1 MHWQKSSAPEQQ
13 PQPRPYQGVR
23 VKEPVKE
30 LLKRKRGNVHNTS
43 TTAATTVVLPHQ
55 TLPSYSPMGQP
66 CIDMDG
72 AAPALPVTDEGALC
86 SGWLSQ
92 PSPTSLQPLT
102 QWTPYPDYVSHE
114 AVSCPYTTDMYVQP
128 MCPSYTL
135 VGPSSVLTY
144 TSQPLITNFA
154 PRSATPAVVP
164 QLEVSDQQPPLTYF
178 PWAQPLSALPAST
191 LQYQPASST
200 LPGPQFVPLPISIPE
215 PAPQELEDARR
226 VIGTLPIEKL
236 LLEDEDNDT
245 ILHIYA
251 AKGMRAFALA
261 AAERMKELRRLD
273 AKEHR
278 GKTPLLVA
286 VTARQP
292 AIVYDLIQTGA
303 DVSAVDNKGQSALH
317 LAATYGYA
325 QVLQVIL
332 SLGFPLDLEMK
343 NFEGHT
349 PLHCAVLAHNALLRE
364 QGHPGVTKEQQEG
377 LQHQSEELETCIQL
391 LVQAGASIYSRDV
404 KSNKTVLHYTVQ
416 DANIS
421 LLRYFLELN
430 AFKSRDFVNSKAHGN
445 TALHM
450 AAALHCD
457 RNQTEI
463 IQLLL
468 DHGAD
473 PSIRNLDNDQPIHMA
488 PSGKAGD
495 QIRHLLKK
503 GKIASAFISCR
514 RNARS

>member
-1 MHWQKSSAPEQQ
+1 PGNGPWRDFSVEPLGLMAWFWGTLGITPPKAAMIPCKTVCS
-13 PQPRPYQGVR
+13 QGQ
-23 VKEPVKE
+23 
-30 LLKRKRGNVHNTS
+30 
-43 TTAATTVVLPHQ
+43 A
-55 TLPSYSPMGQP
+55 
-66 CIDMDG
+66 
-72 AAPALPVTDEGALC
+72 
-86 SGWLSQ
+86 
-92 PSPTSLQPLT
+92 
-102 QWTPYPDYVSHE
+102 
-114 AVSCPYTTDMYVQP
+114 
-128 MCPSYTL
+128 
-135 VGPSSVLTY
+135 
-144 TSQPLITNFA
+144 
-154 PRSATPAVVP
+154 
-164 QLEVSDQQPPLTYF
+164 
-178 PWAQPLSALPAST
+178 
-191 LQYQPASST
+191 
-200 LPGPQFVPLPISIPE
+200 
-215 PAPQELEDARR
+215 
-226 VIGTLPIEKL
+226 VIGVFIYCLR
-236 LLEDEDNDT
+236 

-325 QVLQVIL
+325 QVLQVGKAFMVLIA
-332 SLGFPLDLEMK
+332 S
-343 NFEGHT
+343 HT

>member
-30 LLKRKRGNVHNTS
+30 LLKRKRGNVHNPS
-43 TTAATTVVLPHQ
+43 ATAAPTVVLPHQ
-55 TLPSYSPMGQP
+55 PVPSYSPMGQP
-66 CIDMDG
+66 CMDMD
-72 AAPALPVTDEGALC
+72 AAPPALPGPEEGALA
-86 SGWLSQ
+86 SGWIPQ
-92 PSPTSLQPLT
+92 PSASPLQPLA
-102 QWTPYPDYVSHE
+102 QWSPYPDYVSHE
-114 AVSCPYTTDMYVQP
+114 AGSCPYTADMYVQP

-144 TSQPLITNFA
+144 ASQPLITNFA
-154 PRSATPAVVP
+154 PRSTTPAVVP
-164 QLEVSDQQPPLTYF
+164 PLEVPEQQPPLSYF

-191 LQYQPASST
+191 LQYPAASSS
-200 LPGPQFVPLPISIPE
+200 LPGPQLLPVPISIPE

-226 VIGTLPIEKL
+226 TIGALPIEKL

-251 AKGMRAFALA
+251 AKGLRAHTLA
-261 AAERMKELRRLD
+261 AAERMKALRRLD

-286 VTARQP
+286 VTARQA
-292 AIVYDLIQTGA
+292 AIVHDLIQAGA
-303 DVSAVDNKGQSALH
+303 DINAVDNKGQSALH

-332 SLGFPLDLEMK
+332 SLAFPLDLEMK
-343 NFEGHT
+343 DFEGHT
-349 PLHCAVLAHNALLRE
+349 PLHCAVLAHNSLLRE
-364 QGHPGVTKEQQEG
+364 QGSQAVTEEQHRE
-377 LQHQSEELETCIQL
+377 LQQQSRELESCIHL
-391 LVQAGASIYSRDV
+391 LVQTGASIYSRDV
-404 KSNKTVLHYTVQ
+404 KSNKTVLHFTVQ
-416 DANIS
+416 DGNVS

-430 AFKSRDFVNSKAHGN
+430 ACKSKDFVNNKAHGN

-450 AAALHCD
+450 AAALPGD
-457 RNQTEI
+457 KNQREMV
-463 IQLLL
+463 QLLL
-468 DHGAD
+468 EHGAD

-488 PSGKAGD
+488 PPGKAGD
-495 QIRHLLKK
+495 QVRHLLKK
-503 GKIASAFISCR
+503 GKVSPAFSSCH

>member
-1 MHWQKSSAPEQQ
+1 
-13 PQPRPYQGVR
+13 
-23 VKEPVKE
+23 
-30 LLKRKRGNVHNTS
+30 
-43 TTAATTVVLPHQ
+43 
-55 TLPSYSPMGQP
+55 
-66 CIDMDG
+66 
-72 AAPALPVTDEGALC
+72 
-86 SGWLSQ
+86 
-92 PSPTSLQPLT
+92 
-102 QWTPYPDYVSHE
+102 
-114 AVSCPYTTDMYVQP
+114 
-128 MCPSYTL
+128 
-135 VGPSSVLTY
+135 
-144 TSQPLITNFA
+144 
-154 PRSATPAVVP
+154 
-164 QLEVSDQQPPLTYF
+164 
-178 PWAQPLSALPAST
+178 
-191 LQYQPASST
+191 LQYQPASSA

-251 AKGMRAFALA
+251 AKGMRAFTLA
-261 AAERMKELRRLD
+261 AAERMKELQRLD

-292 AIVYDLIQTGA
+292 AIVCDLIQIGA
-303 DVSAVDNKGQSALH
+303 DVNAVDNKGQSALH

-343 NFEGHT
+343 DFEGHT

-364 QGHPGVTKEQQEG
+364 QQCRHTMAEHRRKDFQR
-377 LQHQSEELETCIQL
+377 QSEELESCIHL
-391 LVQAGASIYSRDV
+391 LVQMGASIYSRDV

-416 DANIS
+416 DGNIS

-430 AFKSRDFVNSKAHGN
+430 SFKSKDFVNNKAHGN

-450 AAALHCD
+450 AAALHHD
-457 RNQTEI
+457 KNQKEI

-488 PSGKAGD
+488 PSGKSGD

-503 GKIASAFISCR
+503 GRVASAFVSC
-514 RNARS
+514 

>member
-1 MHWQKSSAPEQQ
+1 MHWQKSSASEQQ

-30 LLKRKRGNVHNTS
+30 LLKRKRGNVHNATAA
-43 TTAATTVVLPHQ
+43 AATTVVLPHQ
-55 TLPSYSPMGQP
+55 PLPSYTPMGQP
-66 CIDMDG
+66 CIDVDA
-72 AAPALPVTDEGALC
+72 AAPPLPSAEEGALC
-86 SGWLSQ
+86 SSWLSQ
-92 PSPTSLQPLT
+92 PSPSSLQPLT
-102 QWTPYPDYVSHE
+102 QWTTYPDYVSHE
-114 AVSCPYTTDMYVQP
+114 AASCPYTADMYIQP

-144 TSQPLITNFA
+144 ASQPLITNFA
-154 PRSATPAVVP
+154 PRSSTPAVVP
-164 QLEVSDQQPPLTYF
+164 QLEVTEQQPPITYF
-178 PWAQPLSALPAST
+178 PWAQPLSALPAPT

-200 LPGPQFVPLPISIPE
+200 LPTPQFVPLPISIPE

-226 VIGTLPIEKL
+226 VIGTLPLEKL

-251 AKGMRAFALA
+251 AKGMRAFTLA

-292 AIVYDLIQTGA
+292 AIVHDLIQAGA
-303 DVSAVDNKGQSALH
+303 DVNAVDNKGQSALH

-332 SLGFPLDLEMK
+332 SQGLPLDLEMK
-343 NFEGHT
+343 DFEGHT
-349 PLHCAVLAHNALLRE
+349 PLHCAVLAHNTLLRDR
-364 QGHPGVTKEQQEG
+364 GRLALPEQQSEE
-377 LQHQSEELETCIQL
+377 LQHQSWELETCVQQ

-416 DANIS
+416 DGNVS

-430 AFKSRDFVNSKAHGN
+430 AFKSKDFINSKAHGN

-450 AAALHCD
+450 AAALHGD
-457 RNQTEI
+457 KNQKEI

-495 QIRHLLKK
+495 QVRHLLKR
-503 GKIASAFISCR
+503 GKVTSTFISCC

>member
-1 MHWQKSSAPEQQ
+1 
-13 PQPRPYQGVR
+13 
-23 VKEPVKE
+23 
-30 LLKRKRGNVHNTS
+30 
-43 TTAATTVVLPHQ
+43 
-55 TLPSYSPMGQP
+55 
-66 CIDMDG
+66 
-72 AAPALPVTDEGALC
+72 
-86 SGWLSQ
+86 
-92 PSPTSLQPLT
+92 LQ
-102 QWTPYPDYVSHE
+102 YP
-114 AVSCPYTTDMYVQP
+114 
-128 MCPSYTL
+128 
-135 VGPSSVLTY
+135 
-144 TSQPLITNFA
+144 
-154 PRSATPAVVP
+154 
-164 QLEVSDQQPPLTYF
+164 
-178 PWAQPLSALPAST
+178 PAS
-191 LQYQPASST
+191 AT
-200 LPGPQFVPLPISIPE
+200 LPGPQFVPLPIPIPE

-251 AKGMRAFALA
+251 AKGMRAFTLA

-292 AIVYDLIQTGA
+292 AIVYDLIQAGA
-303 DVSAVDNKGQSALH
+303 DVNAVDNKGQSALH

-332 SLGFPLDLEMK
+332 SLGCPLDLEMK
-343 NFEGHT
+343 DFEGHT
-349 PLHCAVLAHNALLRE
+349 PLHCAVLAHNALLRDRGCPAATE
-364 QGHPGVTKEQQEG
+364 EQQQQQEDVRR
-377 LQHQSEELETCIQL
+377 QSEELEACVQQ

-416 DANIS
+416 DGNIS

-430 AFKSRDFVNSKAHGN
+430 AFKSKDFINSKAHGN

-450 AAALHCD
+450 AAALHCNK
-457 RNQTEI
+457 NQKEI

-468 DHGAD
+468 EHGAD

-488 PSGKAGD
+488 PAGRAGD
-495 QIRHLLKK
+495 QVRHLLKK
-503 GKIASAFISCR
+503 GKAASAFVSC
-514 RNARS
+514 

>member
-1 MHWQKSSAPEQQ
+1 
-13 PQPRPYQGVR
+13 
-23 VKEPVKE
+23 
-30 LLKRKRGNVHNTS
+30 
-43 TTAATTVVLPHQ
+43 
-55 TLPSYSPMGQP
+55 
-66 CIDMDG
+66 
-72 AAPALPVTDEGALC
+72 
-86 SGWLSQ
+86 
-92 PSPTSLQPLT
+92 
-102 QWTPYPDYVSHE
+102 
-114 AVSCPYTTDMYVQP
+114 
-128 MCPSYTL
+128 
-135 VGPSSVLTY
+135 
-144 TSQPLITNFA
+144 
-154 PRSATPAVVP
+154 
-164 QLEVSDQQPPLTYF
+164 
-178 PWAQPLSALPAST
+178 
-191 LQYQPASST
+191 LQYQPPSTT

-251 AKGMRAFALA
+251 AKGMRAYTLA
-261 AAERMKELRRLD
+261 AAERMKEMQRLD

-292 AIVYDLIQTGA
+292 AIVYDLIQIGA
-303 DVSAVDNKGQSALH
+303 DVNAVDNKGQSALH
-317 LAATYGYA
+317 LAATYGFV

-343 NFEGHT
+343 DFEGHT
-349 PLHCAVLAHNALLRE
+349 PLHCAVLAHNMLLRE
-364 QGHPGVTKEQQEG
+364 QRGHCFMVEQQ
-377 LQHQSEELETCIQL
+377 QRNFQRQSKELESCIHL
-391 LVQAGASIYSRDV
+391 LVQTGASIYSRDV

-416 DANIS
+416 DGNIS

-430 AFKSRDFVNSKAHGN
+430 PFKSKDFVNSKAHGN

-450 AAALHCD
+450 AAALQHD
-457 RNQTEI
+457 KNQKEI
-463 IQLLL
+463 IRLLL

-488 PSGKAGD
+488 PSGRAGD

-503 GKIASAFISCR
+503 GRVASAFVSC
-514 RNARS
+514 

>member
-1 MHWQKSSAPEQQ
+1 M
-13 PQPRPYQGVR
+13 
-23 VKEPVKE
+23 
-30 LLKRKRGNVHNTS
+30 
-43 TTAATTVVLPHQ
+43 
-55 TLPSYSPMGQP
+55 
-66 CIDMDG
+66 
-72 AAPALPVTDEGALC
+72 
-86 SGWLSQ
+86 
-92 PSPTSLQPLT
+92 
-102 QWTPYPDYVSHE
+102 
-114 AVSCPYTTDMYVQP
+114 
-128 MCPSYTL
+128 
-135 VGPSSVLTY
+135 
-144 TSQPLITNFA
+144 
-154 PRSATPAVVP
+154 
-164 QLEVSDQQPPLTYF
+164 
-178 PWAQPLSALPAST
+178 
-191 LQYQPASST
+191 
-200 LPGPQFVPLPISIPE
+200 
-215 PAPQELEDARR
+215 
-226 VIGTLPIEKL
+226 
-236 LLEDEDNDT
+236 
-245 ILHIYA
+245 
-251 AKGMRAFALA
+251 
-261 AAERMKELRRLD
+261 
-273 AKEHR
+273 
-278 GKTPLLVA
+278 
-286 VTARQP
+286 
-292 AIVYDLIQTGA
+292 
-303 DVSAVDNKGQSALH
+303 
-317 LAATYGYA
+317 YGYA

-377 LQHQSEELETCIQL
+377 LQHQSEELESCIQL

-450 AAALHCD
+450 AAALHCH
-457 RNQTEI
+457 RNQKEI

-488 PSGKAGD
+488 PPGKAGD